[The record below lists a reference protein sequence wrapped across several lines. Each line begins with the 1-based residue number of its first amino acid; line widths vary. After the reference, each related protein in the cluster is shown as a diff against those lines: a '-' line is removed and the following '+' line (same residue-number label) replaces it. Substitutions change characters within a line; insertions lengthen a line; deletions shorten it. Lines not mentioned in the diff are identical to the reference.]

1 VSEQSEQPAEQEEPE
16 VEWIPVVRWP
26 EGARAAVTDIEKILH
41 VLDLMTGAADDM
53 ACQVFT
59 DFLQT
64 VLLHRR
70 QELAMIML
78 DRHGV
83 ALPEPGSVQT
93 PQQRMSAGLAHIADE
108 VRKRRPDLVPEHQPP
123 TERARRRLPD
133 MEA

>member
-1 VSEQSEQPAEQEEPE
+1 MTEQPEQPAEPEEPE
-16 VEWIPVVRWP
+16 IEWVPVATWP
-26 EGARAAVTDIEKILH
+26 ADARAIVTDIEKIMH
-41 VLDLMTGAADDM
+41 VAEIMAGAADDP

-59 DFLQT
+59 DFLGT

-70 QELAMIML
+70 RELAMIIL
-78 DRHGV
+78 DKHGV